1 MSYRKEEKGM
11 SWRLRRAKGRSW
23 IVAASVAAALA
34 AVVVG
39 TAGGSPAKVTAGDE
53 TTLTVLTHWGDPP
66 MLKAWKATF
75 AGYERSHPNV
85 KITFQT
91 VSFDQLLTKITAARA
106 AGQMPDVV
114 HAYDLWLPDLVS
126 GDALAAPPAA
136 VASDIKRNYGPSS
149 VRAASVRGRVWGYP
163 TELDAYLLLY
173 NKKAFREAGIAKPPA
188 TWKEFAADAAKL
200 TKRNASGKLIR
211 SGFSV
216 TTGWDS
222 GVVHPFLSL
231 LWSNGGRFLN
241 ASGKHALV
249 NDARGTE
256 TLDLYMRMIK
266 QKSIDLKQSFLEDF
280 LNGRSAMTI
289 MANWWRAGLK
299 TGFKDGFAN
308 VGVAPIP
315 VGPHGKRSTP
325 LQYNWAW
332 VVSKTSKN
340 TTEAWKLVRW
350 LNTPRGGFS
359 PTGTFLTTE
368 LGVIPSRIRDQR
380 ATGRKFRSDAFM
392 RTYISWL
399 RKARPEPVLVG
410 GQEAKTILQQE
421 IEAAWFRKKSTKQA
435 LGDAVRKIDRVL
447 ARG

>member
-1 MSYRKEEKGM
+1 MRWG
-11 SWRLRRAKGRSW
+11 LRRAKGRFW
-23 IVAASVAAALA
+23 IVAASVGAAIALIVVAAAS
-34 AVVVG
+34 G
-39 TAGGSPAKVTAGDE
+39 TPAKVARANQVK
-53 TTLTVLTHWGDPP
+53 LTVLTHWGDPP

-75 AGYERSHPNV
+75 AAYERTHPDV
-85 KITFQT
+85 DVTFQT
-91 VSFDQLLTKITAARA
+91 VSFDQLLPKLTAARA

-114 HAYDLWLPDLVS
+114 HVYDLWLPDFVA
-126 GDALAAPPAA
+126 GDALATPPAG

-149 VRAASVRGRVWGYP
+149 VRAATVGGRVWGYP

-173 NKKAFREAGIAKPPA
+173 NKKAFREAAIAKPPT
-188 TWKEFAADAAKL
+188 TWKELEADAAKL
-200 TKRNASGKLIR
+200 TKRDASGKLVR
-211 SGFSV
+211 SGFTV
-216 TTGWDS
+216 ITGWDS

-231 LWSNGGRFLN
+231 LWSNGGRFID

-249 NDARGTE
+249 NDARGLE
-256 TLDLYMRMIK
+256 TLNLYLAMIR
-266 QKSIDLKQSFLEDF
+266 QKSIDLKQNFLEDF

-315 VGPHGKRSTP
+315 VGPHGRRSTP

-332 VVSKTSKN
+332 VVSKSSEN
-340 TTEAWKLVRW
+340 TAEAWKLVQW

-368 LGVIPSRIRDQR
+368 LGVIPSRTPDQKST
-380 ATGRKFRSDAFM
+380 ARKFRSDPFM
-392 RTYISWL
+392 QTYIQWL
-399 RKARPEPVLVG
+399 GRARPEPVLVG

-421 IEAAWFRKKSTKQA
+421 IEAAWFNKKPAKRA
-435 LGDAVRKIDRVL
+435 LDDAVRKIDKVL